1 MQRVQNRNIKMV
13 AKNTDNENKTI
24 KQLHETYGMEAIN
37 IRLYNAAD
45 KLLWN
50 KFSEKE
56 PEIQNRSRIENQNNI
71 KDHSWWP
78 RSAMKVDAG
87 VLEAKYSS

>member
-1 MQRVQNRNIKMV
+1 MQVVQNRNIKMV
-13 AKNTDNENKTI
+13 AKNTDNESKTI
-24 KQLHETYGMEAIN
+24 KQLHETYGIEAIN

-45 KLLWN
+45 KLWR

-78 RSAMKVDAG
+78 RSAKRVEAG
-87 VLEAKYSS
+87 VPMAKYT